1 MKTEN
6 NANQNQNNE
15 TYKANAANQNA
26 QGRRSYAEIDALAA
40 RAAAGERAAEET
52 LILAFKPLIL
62 KLAAPFLDF
71 EDAKADGALWL
82 IEAVRAFDPDRG
94 VYFPVYVKRT
104 LSAKFRARWRRF
116 RPDDVPFEEKHGGA
130 ADNIA
135 DAEQAAERQA
145 QIERLAAAIPELSEL
160 ERAIITC
167 AFEQSMTREAI
178 AKSRGI
184 SLNTVKTAKRRAMRK
199 LRKHF

>member
-15 TYKANAANQNA
+15 TYTEKAKQNA

-52 LILAFKPLIL
+52 LFLAFKPLIV
-62 KLAAPFLDF
+62 KLAAPFPDF

-82 IEAVRAFDPDRG
+82 IEAVRAFDPGRG

-135 DAEQAAERQA
+135 DAEAAAERQA
-145 QIERLAAAIPELSEL
+145 QINRLAAAIPELSEL
-160 ERAIITC
+160 EQAIITC

-184 SLNTVKTAKRRAMRK
+184 SLDTVKTAKRRAMRK
-199 LRKHF
+199 LRKLF

>member
-52 LILAFKPLIL
+52 LILAFKPLIV
-62 KLAAPFLDF
+62 KLAAPFPDF
-71 EDAKADGALWL
+71 EDARADGALWL
-82 IEAVRAFDPDRG
+82 IEAVRAFDTNRG
-94 VYFPVYVKRT
+94 IYFPVYVKRT

-135 DAEQAAERQA
+135 DAEAAAERQA
-145 QIERLAAAIPELSEL
+145 QIDRLMAAIPELSEL

>member
-26 QGRRSYAEIDALAA
+26 QGRRSYVEIDALAA

-62 KLAAPFLDF
+62 KLAAPFPDF

-82 IEAVRAFDPDRG
+82 IEAVRAFDPNRG

>member
-52 LILAFKPLIL
+52 LILAFKPLIV
-62 KLAAPFLDF
+62 KLAAPFPDF

-82 IEAVRAFDPDRG
+82 IEAVRAFDTNRG
-94 VYFPVYVKRT
+94 IYFPVYVKRT

-116 RPDDVPFEEKHGGA
+116 RPDDVHFEEKHGGA

-135 DAEQAAERQA
+135 DAEAAAERQA
-145 QIERLAAAIPELSEL
+145 QIDRLMAAIPELSEL

>member
-52 LILAFKPLIL
+52 LILAFKPLIV
-62 KLAAPFLDF
+62 KLAAPFPDF

-82 IEAVRAFDPDRG
+82 IEAVRAFDTNRG
-94 VYFPVYVKRT
+94 IYFPVYVKRT

>member
-52 LILAFKPLIL
+52 LILAFKPLIV
-62 KLAAPFLDF
+62 KLAASFPDF

-82 IEAVRAFDPDRG
+82 IEAVRAFDTNRG
-94 VYFPVYVKRT
+94 IYFPVYVKRT

-135 DAEQAAERQA
+135 DAEAAAERQA
-145 QIERLAAAIPELSEL
+145 QIDRLMAAIPELSEL

>member
-52 LILAFKPLIL
+52 LILAFKPLIV
-62 KLAAPFLDF
+62 KLAAPFPDF

-82 IEAVRAFDPDRG
+82 IEAVRAFDPNRG